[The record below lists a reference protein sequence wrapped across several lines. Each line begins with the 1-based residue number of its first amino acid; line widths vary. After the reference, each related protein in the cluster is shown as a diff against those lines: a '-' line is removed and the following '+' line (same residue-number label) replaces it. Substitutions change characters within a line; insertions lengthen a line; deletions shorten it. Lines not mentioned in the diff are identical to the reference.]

1 MGKLKFKIKRP
12 VCHRC
17 NKEGGK
23 HYLTYKDGYGW
34 VCERCGYLKEIK
46 EWKGTAI

>member
-1 MGKLKFKIKRP
+1 MGKLKFKPKRK

-17 NKEGGK
+17 NKNGGK
-23 HYLTYKDGYGW
+23 HYLIYKDGYGW
-34 VCERCGYLKEIK
+34 VCPECGYEKAVK